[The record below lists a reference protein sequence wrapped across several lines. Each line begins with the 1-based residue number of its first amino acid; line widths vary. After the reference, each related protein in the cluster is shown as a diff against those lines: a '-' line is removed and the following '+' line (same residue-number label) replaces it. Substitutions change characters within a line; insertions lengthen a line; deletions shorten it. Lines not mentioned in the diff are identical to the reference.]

1 MKLLKMLGENARISL
16 SEMGR
21 EVGLSTSGI
30 RRRVKQLENSGVIK
44 GYTVIIDPQKS
55 DRGVAAFMSV
65 EVDSHG
71 AGKIARALAR
81 RREVCEIHRTTGDQ
95 SLILKI
101 RAQDLDSL
109 NKFVEDRLNSYDG
122 VKSVTTIVAMET
134 FKEVPLN
141 L

>member
-1 MKLLKMLGENARISL
+1 MKLLKMLSKNARISL

-30 RRRVKQLENSGVIK
+30 RRRIKQLEKSGVIK
-44 GYTVIIDPQKS
+44 GYTVIIDPHKS

-65 EVDSHG
+65 EVDSRG
-71 AGKIARALAR
+71 ARKIAKALAR
-81 RREVCEIHRTTGDQ
+81 YREVCEIHRTTGDQ
-95 SLILKI
+95 SLILKV

-109 NKFVEDRLNSYDG
+109 NRFVEDRLNSYDG

>member
-81 RREVCEIHRTTGDQ
+81 HREVCEIHRTTGDQ